1 MAVPYFENRREDK
14 IVDRLKAEGQ
24 LTRNSGTNS
33 LKVIIKTLDNIFNLL
48 VVQFDTTAREAAINK
63 FALEEK
69 LAEEERKRKKAAAD
83 KEGKGFG
90 FNTDTLKGAGGLV
103 KKGIG
108 GVFGA
113 ILKVIQLLTGPAI
126 LLFLAKL
133 PEILDSKIFK
143 DSLAFIQDTLIPL
156 GIEFYEGVLTPMG
169 KAIKEFF
176 GKSLYDLFEFFE
188 NLKETFR
195 KFREEGFL
203 SGATDLIKNVVTL
216 VGKVVDNFGTAIY
229 NLFAELFDFEKTD
242 SVFGAIKEAFIGVK
256 DKVVGFFKDVINS
269 ISSTIESL
277 KLGFVSSI
285 PTETARSEI
294 GGLLGVDATKV
305 EAMVRREDAQDDI
318 SKAQRRIASSE
329 RDLAYQMKV
338 GQGDTAFSQRLRER
352 IEEER
357 RKIEELKGE
366 VQKQQA
372 IITPITDASSNVTTN
387 QNINIQKGS
396 TQTTTDDPE
405 LLGVTP

>member
-108 GVFGA
+108 GIFGA

>member
-1 MAVPYFENRREDK
+1 M
-14 IVDRLKAEGQ
+14 
-24 LTRNSGTNS
+24 
-33 LKVIIKTLDNIFNLL
+33 NI
-48 VVQFDTTAREAAINK
+48 
-63 FALEEK
+63 
-69 LAEEERKRKKAAAD
+69 
-83 KEGKGFG
+83 
-90 FNTDTLKGAGGLV
+90 
-103 KKGIG
+103 
-108 GVFGA
+108 
-113 ILKVIQLLTGPAI
+113 
-126 LLFLAKL
+126 LFC
-133 PEILDSKIFK
+133 
-143 DSLAFIQDTLIPL
+143 LI
-156 GIEFYEGVLTPMG
+156 
-169 KAIKEFF
+169 
-176 GKSLYDLFEFFE
+176 
-188 NLKETFR
+188 
-195 KFREEGFL
+195 EEGFL

>member
-1 MAVPYFENRREDK
+1 MAVPAIENEREDK
-14 IVDRLKAEGQ
+14 IVDRLKREGQ

-63 FALEEK
+63 FKLEEK
-69 LAEEERKRKKAAAD
+69 LAEEQRKKDEA
-83 KEGKGFG
+83 KGKGFG
-90 FNTDTLKGAGGLV
+90 FNVDTLKGAGGLV

-126 LLFLAKL
+126 LFFLAKL

-156 GIEFYEGVLTPMG
+156 GKEFYEGVLVPFG
-169 KAIKEFF
+169 AAVKEFF
-176 GKSLYDLFEFFE
+176 TKSLYDAFQFFE

-203 SGATDLIKNVVTL
+203 SGATDLVKNIGEFL
-216 VGKVVDNFGTAIY
+216 GKLADNFGTAIY

-242 SVFGAIKEAFIGVK
+242 SIFGVIKEAFISVK
-256 DKVVGFFKDVINS
+256 DKVVGFFKDVMKS

-277 KLGFVSSI
+277 KLGFVSNI
-285 PTETARSEI
+285 PTETARGAI
-294 GGLLGVDATKV
+294 GELLGVDSTKV
-305 EAMVRREDAQDDI
+305 EAMVRKEDAEDDI
-318 SKAQRRIASSE
+318 LAAQRRMAGSE

-338 GQGDTAFSQRLRER
+338 GQGDTVFAQRLRER

-372 IITPITDASSNVTTN
+372 IITPITDASSRVT
-387 QNINIQKGS
+387 QNINNNITKS
-396 TQTTTDDPE
+396 TIENKNTDPE
-405 LLGVTP
+405 LVVVQ

>member
-1 MAVPYFENRREDK
+1 MAVPAIENEREDK
-14 IVDRLKAEGQ
+14 IVDRLKREGQ

-63 FALEEK
+63 FKLEEK
-69 LAEEERKRKKAAAD
+69 LAEEQRKKDEA
-83 KEGKGFG
+83 KGKGFG
-90 FNTDTLKGAGGLV
+90 FNVDTLKGAGGLV

-126 LLFLAKL
+126 LFFLSKL

-156 GIEFYEGVLTPMG
+156 GKEFYEGVLVPFG
-169 KAIKEFF
+169 AAVKEFF
-176 GKSLYDLFEFFE
+176 TKSLYDAFQFFE

-203 SGATDLIKNVVTL
+203 SGATDLVKNIGEFL
-216 VGKVVDNFGTAIY
+216 GKLADNFGTAIY

-242 SVFGAIKEAFIGVK
+242 SIFGVIKEAFISVK
-256 DKVVGFFKDVINS
+256 DKVVGFFKDVMKS

-277 KLGFVSSI
+277 KLGFVSNI
-285 PTETARSEI
+285 PTETARGAI
-294 GGLLGVDATKV
+294 GELLGVDSTKV
-305 EAMVRREDAQDDI
+305 EAMVRKEDAEDDI
-318 SKAQRRIASSE
+318 LAAQRRMAGSE

-338 GQGDTAFSQRLRER
+338 GQGDTVFAQRLRER

-372 IITPITDASSNVTTN
+372 IITPITDASSRVT
-387 QNINIQKGS
+387 QNINNNITKS
-396 TQTTTDDPE
+396 TIENKNTDPE
-405 LLGVTP
+405 LVVVQ

>member
-108 GVFGA
+108 GIFGA

-126 LLFLAKL
+126 LFFLAKL

>member
-1 MAVPYFENRREDK
+1 MAVPAIENEREDK
-14 IVDRLKAEGQ
+14 IVDRLKREGQ

-63 FALEEK
+63 FKLEEK
-69 LAEEERKRKKAAAD
+69 LAEEQRKKDEA
-83 KEGKGFG
+83 KGKGFG

-126 LLFLAKL
+126 LFFLAKL

-156 GIEFYEGVLTPMG
+156 GKEFYEGVLVPFG
-169 KAIKEFF
+169 AAVKEFF
-176 GKSLYDLFEFFE
+176 TKSLYDAFQFFE

-203 SGATDLIKNVVTL
+203 SGATDLVKNIGEFL
-216 VGKVVDNFGTAIY
+216 GKLADNFGTAIY

-242 SVFGAIKEAFIGVK
+242 SIFGVIKEAFISVK
-256 DKVVGFFKDVINS
+256 DKVVGFFKDVMKS

-277 KLGFVSSI
+277 KLGFVSNI
-285 PTETARSEI
+285 PTETARGAI
-294 GGLLGVDATKV
+294 GELLGVDSTKV
-305 EAMVRREDAQDDI
+305 EAMVRKEDAEDDI
-318 SKAQRRIASSE
+318 LAAQRRMAGSE

-338 GQGDTAFSQRLRER
+338 GQGDTVFAQRLRER

-372 IITPITDASSNVTTN
+372 IITPITDASSRVT
-387 QNINIQKGS
+387 QNINNNITKS
-396 TQTTTDDPE
+396 TIENKNTDPE